1 MAISLG
7 VLRDMA
13 VVSNF
18 WRRPRESRFSQFIC
32 IIVLLVLFHQM
43 VTVLLAK
50 TNNASW
56 TLLCSVPSTGD
67 NVNGNDLDNVTFYI
81 DLHIDGESTEVDAPP
96 DIIDVPGEDD
106 DISDDEDPLPH
117 DLADSDV
124 EDLIND
130 DDGVEKMADVAR
142 AHGGDGGGEDPSRP
156 PPPSFGCAG
165 CFVNRGKGK
174 RKPNLG
180 GVKAGRKTRER
191 TRNQQLKDAVAANK
205 GRPIEIGF
213 EDRADNTVVPT
224 GPYSTQ
230 WGNYFGEMIRGIP
243 LYYPSWQKVPAGDK
257 ARLMAT
263 LGTTY
268 NLEPHMRSERWP
280 RIDGYI
286 QAQFGKTYNTNKA
299 TLKREHW
306 IKDPETGAYD
316 LDQIRRGK
324 PDEYTDD
331 EWEKYINFWN
341 DPANAQRAE
350 TNRLNRSKS
359 TVVSRHGSRSIPLT
373 RHLMKQASATQEEPS
388 EIDTFY
394 RLHTVNGVFQ
404 DPEALRMY
412 DRMRELEATGEHTT
426 AEINAMVRGGKL
438 RGHIPGV
445 GPVLPGYVRSRLSYS
460 APVDRSNDVDF
471 MMSLMRSDDRF
482 ADAFA
487 RYDSGGAS
495 GSGGSRARDSEG
507 GEDGD
512 DTGREDGGDDTI
524 VVSVYRQIIKKICMS
539 LGKGDSKRQNS
550 RGASVDKSTNIKVTP
565 SDMSLGKLPLKDKT
579 VEKFPPMSLGNL
591 VPPWHQFLDQKIRG
605 AHFSLRIVA
614 GERFVIELTPSMFSQ
629 RHVAGE
635 GVRIHDSFHVAGK
648 IYCPVWAP
656 IPGHKKIRG
665 GPLFASRECSL
676 WEQLLSSSY
685 PSMFSPAE
693 HVAAAK
699 GQQLEVEGDENENVL
714 LYYYITDN
722 IKIQFGREEFCLVT
736 GLRFGVENLA
746 DYNDGELPIPFRRRV
761 FPSSLD
767 GEHITCKYGVEG
779 KRRIPDWMLRLANDR
794 VGWDNYP
801 WGSYVWPTL
810 YSQLKNAN
818 VRRWPKLYATQ
829 PTTEID
835 KKSYSIFGY
844 TWAFKGN
851 MPAARLTP
859 DETEARS
866 DWWISSRAYFDG
878 GIGQAERV
886 PRHLNRQNMY
896 EVPSEFYRQFEEQ
909 KRDLEKQKRDI
920 EEI

>member
-1 MAISLG
+1 MTQIIGSGEWWKNDQYILATQVKQVFYLEDPAKPNVKVVEHVNHKKFFNRG
-7 VLRDMA
+7 VI
-13 VVSNF
+13 VVENE
-18 WRRPRESRFSQFIC
+18 PD
-32 IIVLLVLFHQM
+32 IIHLDNSSDLP
-43 VTVLLAK
+43 
-50 TNNASW
+50 
-56 TLLCSVPSTGD
+56 PSTS
-67 NVNGNDLDNVTFYI
+67 GNDLDNVTFYI

-156 PPPSFGCAG
+156 PPTSFGCAG
-165 CFVNRGKGK
+165 CFINRGKGK

-191 TRNQQLKDAVAANK
+191 TRNQVLKDAVAANK

-230 WGNYFGEMIRGIP
+230 WGNYFGEMIRSIP

-263 LGTTY
+263 LGSTY

-280 RIDGYI
+280 RIEGYI
-286 QAQFGKTYNTNKA
+286 QAQFGKSYNTNKA

-306 IKDPETGAYD
+306 IRDPETGAYD
-316 LDQIRRGK
+316 LDRIRRGK

-373 RHLMKQASATQEEPS
+373 RHLMKMTSATQEEPS

-445 GPVLPGYVRSRLSYS
+445 GPVMPGYVRSRLSYT
-460 APVDRSNDVDF
+460 APIDRSRDVDF
-471 MMSLMRSDDRF
+471 MMNLMRSDNRF

-495 GSGGSRARDSEG
+495 GSGGSRARDR
-507 GEDGD
+507 EDGD
-512 DTGREDGGDDTI
+512 DTGGEDGGDDTI
-524 VVSVYRQIIKKICMS
+524 VIFNAAVQAVYKKNCR
-539 LGKGDSKRQNS
+539 LF
-550 RGASVDKSTNIKVTP
+550 P
-565 SDMSLGKLPLKDKT
+565 SDMSLGKIPLKDKT
-579 VEKFPPMSLGNL
+579 IEAKSVEKSNSKGPFPSDILFPSDMSLGKIL
-591 VPPWHQFLDQKIRG
+591 PPWHQFLDQKIRG
-605 AHFSLRIVA
+605 AHFSLGIVA
-614 GERFVIELTPSMFSQ
+614 GERFAIELTPSTFPQRHFAGDMFPQ

-635 GVRIHDSFHVAGK
+635 KVGMLLGKASNVVVNPKDIGSKYFNMEMITRFDS
-648 IYCPVWAP
+648 
-656 IPGHKKIRG
+656 
-665 GPLFASRECSL
+665 
-676 WEQLLSSSY
+676 
-685 PSMFSPAE
+685 
-693 HVAAAK
+693 
-699 GQQLEVEGDENENVL
+699 N
-714 LYYYITDN
+714 
-722 IKIQFGREEFCLVT
+722 
-736 GLRFGVENLA
+736 
-746 DYNDGELPIPFRRRV
+746 
-761 FPSSLD
+761 
-767 GEHITCKYGVEG
+767 
-779 KRRIPDWMLRLANDR
+779 
-794 VGWDNYP
+794 
-801 WGSYVWPTL
+801 
-810 YSQLKNAN
+810 
-818 VRRWPKLYATQ
+818 
-829 PTTEID
+829 
-835 KKSYSIFGY
+835 
-844 TWAFKGN
+844 
-851 MPAARLTP
+851 
-859 DETEARS
+859 
-866 DWWISSRAYFDG
+866 
-878 GIGQAERV
+878 
-886 PRHLNRQNMY
+886 
-896 EVPSEFYRQFEEQ
+896 
-909 KRDLEKQKRDI
+909 
-920 EEI
+920 